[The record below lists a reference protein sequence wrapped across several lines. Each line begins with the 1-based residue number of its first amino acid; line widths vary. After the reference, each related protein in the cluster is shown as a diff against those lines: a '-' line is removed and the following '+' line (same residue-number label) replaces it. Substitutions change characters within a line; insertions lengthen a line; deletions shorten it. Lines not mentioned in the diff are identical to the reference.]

1 MQNSSQ
7 NFLKIFSFCS
17 FVYLTER
24 WYNTHVMD
32 AVIILN
38 KPKEMT
44 SFSAVRQ
51 CRNLFSEK
59 KAGHTGTLDPNA
71 TGVMIVL
78 LGKYTKLV
86 PYCIKDH
93 KHYQAEFVMG
103 KCTDTGDIW
112 GTILDEKAPVL
123 HSEEELQRTAHAFLG
138 DIRQVPPM
146 YSAIKINGQ
155 KLVDLARKGIEVERK
170 QREVHISSLSVR
182 HMHDD
187 VYAMDAVVSS
197 GTYIRTLIED
207 FAAEL
212 GELATMTSLV
222 RTGIEDVSLS
232 DAQTFEQ
239 LQENPVLI
247 EPKRIID
254 PEWKFVEAGI
264 YERYVLSG
272 RHVTLH
278 SNAPKVIFT
287 KGDTMLAAYTKGED
301 GLYHCQRGLL

>member
-1 MQNSSQ
+1 
-7 NFLKIFSFCS
+7 
-17 FVYLTER
+17 
-24 WYNTHVMD
+24 MD

-38 KPKEMT
+38 KPEEMT
-44 SFSAVRQ
+44 SFSAVRN

-93 KHYQAEFVMG
+93 KHYHAKFVMG

-112 GTILDEKAPVL
+112 GTVLQEKTPVSHTEMELEKAAQ
-123 HSEEELQRTAHAFLG
+123 SFIG
-138 DIRQVPPM
+138 DITQVPPM

-155 KLVDLARKGIEVERK
+155 KLVDLARKGIEIERK
-170 QREVHISSLSVR
+170 QRQVHVSSLTVK
-182 HMHDD
+182 HLQGNE
-187 VYAMDAVVSS
+187 YEMDAVVSS
-197 GTYIRTLIED
+197 GTYIRTLISD
-207 FAAEL
+207 FANSL
-212 GELATMTSLV
+212 GEVATMTALV
-222 RTGIEDVSLS
+222 RTGIENISIEE
-232 DAQTFEQ
+232 AQTFEQ
-239 LQENPVLI
+239 LKDSPVFLD
-247 EPKRIID
+247 PKRVID
-254 PEWKFVEAGI
+254 KEWKFVEAGV

-287 KGDTMLAAYTKGED
+287 KGDMMLAAYTKGED